1 VQEIAKSLIKQIVE
15 SGGHDLSIL
24 PSQGQ
29 FRVYFRG
36 SSGAQVKQLLS
47 ASEGQAV
54 ISHFKFQAGMNVGEK
69 RRPQLGAVDY
79 VYDDLKGLKR
89 RLRLSTV
96 GDVYGQ
102 ESLVIRVLH
111 DQQTDQLDF
120 WNDNLNLIGKTVV
133 KKGLFLFSGPVG
145 SGKTTLMY
153 HLARRLFKGKQIIT
167 IEDPVEIEQTDFL
180 QLQINDAIGSTYD
193 ALIKLS
199 LRHMPDLVIIG
210 EIRDSQ
216 TAHAVIRAAM
226 AGYTVFSTI
235 HAKSIPGVIGR
246 LEELGISQ
254 NEIDNAL
261 SGVVHQR
268 LIAGKGVIDFE
279 THDFKNH
286 SSSAWNA
293 VLEGLV
299 NQGIIAESIYHAE
312 TLDD

>member
-1 VQEIAKSLIKQIVE
+1 MLQTDT
-15 SGGHDLSIL
+15 HDLSIL
-24 PSQGQ
+24 PSHGQ
-29 FRVYFRG
+29 FLVKFRR
-36 SSGAQVKQLLS
+36 SSGIAKITLLS

-69 RRPQLGAVDY
+69 RRPQLGSVDY
-79 VYDDLKGLKR
+79 VLDSDNGISR

-96 GDVYGQ
+96 GDVYGN
-102 ESLVIRVLH
+102 ESLVIRLLH
-111 DQQTDQLDF
+111 DQKTDHLDF
-120 WNDNLNLIGKTVV
+120 WNDNLEQIGKTVV

-153 HLARRLFKGKQIIT
+153 HLATRRFKDKQIIT
-167 IEDPVEIEQTDFL
+167 IEDPVEIEQPDFL
-180 QLQINDAIGSTYD
+180 QLQINEAIGSTYD

-246 LEELGISQ
+246 LQELGITD
-254 NEIDNAL
+254 NELDNAL
-261 SGVVHQR
+261 SGIVYQR

-279 THDFKNH
+279 THDFKH
-286 SSSAWNA
+286 HQATQWNA
-293 VLEGLV
+293 ILADLAQQGLLS
-299 NQGIIAESIYHAE
+299 ESDRDAE
-312 TLDD
+312 TIDD